1 MRIISFLLAILMAA
15 SCGHKSIHGRID
27 GRVDDLL
34 SQMTL
39 QEKIGQLNQLSL
51 MDGFS
56 EDVVEQI
63 EAGMVGSILNEAPGA
78 VCAAAYF
85 GRGRGFYPAA
95 EQAGNRGGGAAPHR
109 P

>member
-1 MRIISFLLAILMAA
+1 MAA

-63 EAGMVGSILNEAPGA
+63 EAGMVGSILNEADPEIIDIYQKAA
-78 VCAAAYF
+78 VEKSRLGIPTFPKLQIRSATLTMNSSMKQ
-85 GRGRGFYPAA
+85 GTT
-95 EQAGNRGGGAAPHR
+95 
-109 P
+109 